1 MDHRL
6 IAIMLGRLQMT
17 VDECISAYLTLC
29 DEVFTPQ
36 RSSWNILGQA
46 SDAWYLQGRFDSQA
60 LEAGV
65 KRITAA
71 QIWRRV
77 RDVANDPEQFPPERI
92 EELASVA
99 LFDAEACCKT

>member
-1 MDHRL
+1 
-6 IAIMLGRLQMT
+6 MLGRLQMT

-36 RSSWNILGQA
+36 RSRWNVAGKA
-46 SDAWYLQGRFDSQA
+46 SDAWSLQGRFDSEA

-65 KRITAA
+65 QRITAA
-71 QIWRRV
+71 QIWRRMRNV
-77 RDVANDPEQFPPERI
+77 TSDPEQPPPDRT

-99 LFDAEACCKT
+99 LFDEETSCKT